1 MPLQERMAMLE
12 KFLSFRRFAL
22 ILPCCALGLFLAQH
36 LFNTA
41 DLESLEGEKSLLR
54 PPFSMLISSDRL
66 CTPGYYSAVE
76 LGLAVLRP
84 REKPEAPGASGSAL
98 TKEMLLMLEILRTHT
113 KSRRNSVGKAALT
126 EEDKQMMFGPRPFIR
141 SGKERGSGQNKVMG
155 EEEEYKIAGDRCI
168 SQRFKR
174 CSTLPHA
181 SVIIAFHN
189 EAWSAL
195 LRTVYSI
202 LHTVPA
208 LLLREI
214 IFVDDA
220 STEVNLKEPL
230 DRYMENLPLVKVL
243 RNSARKGLVS
253 ARLLGS
259 SVATGEVLAFLDS
272 HCECFEGWLEPLLA
286 RIVKLEHVVV
296 SPQVTPIDQRTFQ
309 VEKPSPTDTTPLRGS
324 FDWSLSFAWEEL
336 QVYENE
342 ARKDNTYPLSTPTIP
357 GELFAVSKA
366 YFEYFGAYDTQM
378 EIWGGENL
386 ELSFR
391 VWQCGGQLEI
401 IPCSVVGHV
410 FRSNSPYL
418 SPSRSPFVYRN
429 LVRVAEVWMDEYK
442 DIFYDRV
449 HEAAEVARKMSF
461 DGLFGDISERR
472 QLRKRLQC
480 KNFSWYLQ
488 NVHPEL
494 YVPTVRP
501 VMRTALKNQG
511 SSLCLTTGATKMLVS
526 MSTCNGQ
533 EERQNFEYTDKG
545 EIISKEASSRCLQA
559 SLLVILLVRCAATSR
574 GAYVTPEQRFALNQE
589 GMILNAG
596 LRLCLSVRGKQLK
609 MAECDHLDMWQH
621 WMFIKRQRSIQEDGR
636 NRFTGSD
643 NPQVS
648 SAGQDLRA
656 QLHFPLLLRSVLPTD
671 GEKAAESK
679 DVFRTQATDEEP
691 SPSCPLRGS
700 GGLVL
705 YVPVVGEE

>member
-1 MPLQERMAMLE
+1 MAMLG
-12 KFLSFRRFAL
+12 KFLSFRRLAL

-36 LFNTA
+36 LLITG
-41 DLESLEGEKSLLR
+41 DLESLVGERTLLKS
-54 PPFSMLISSDRL
+54 PFTMLINSDRL

-76 LGLAVLRP
+76 LEPAALRP
-84 REKPEAPGASGSAL
+84 REKPGAPGASGNAL
-98 TKEMLLMLEILRTHT
+98 VLDNLSLEEATQRSLGFQKHGFDAFASDRISLHRDLGLDT
-113 KSRRNSVGKAALT
+113 
-126 EEDKQMMFGPRPFIR
+126 RPP
-141 SGKERGSGQNKVMG
+141 E
-155 EEEEYKIAGDRCI
+155 CI
-168 SQRFKR
+168 SQRFKH
-174 CSTLPHA
+174 CPALPHT

-189 EAWSAL
+189 EAWSTL
-195 LRTVYSI
+195 LRTVYSV

-214 IFVDDA
+214 ILVDDA
-220 STEVNLKEPL
+220 STEVDLKEPL

-296 SPQVTPIDQRTFQ
+296 SPQVTPIDRRTFE
-309 VEKPSPTDTTPLRGS
+309 VEKPSPTDTTPFRGS

-336 QVYENE
+336 PVYENE
-342 ARKDNTYPLSTPTIP
+342 ARKDNSFPFRTPTIP
-357 GELFAVSKA
+357 GGLFAVSKA
-366 YFEYFGAYDTQM
+366 YFEYIGAYDTQM

-391 VWQCGGQLEI
+391 VWQCGGRLEI

-410 FRSNSPYL
+410 FHSNSPYV
-418 SPSRSPFVYRN
+418 SRSRSPFVYRN

-449 HEAAEVARKMSF
+449 HEAAEVARK
-461 DGLFGDISERR
+461 GLFGDISERR

-480 KNFSWYLQ
+480 NNFSWYLQ

-494 YVPTVRP
+494 YVPTIRP
-501 VMRTALKNQG
+501 VMHTTLMNQG
-511 SSLCLTTGATKMLVS
+511 SSLCLTTGATEVSVS
-526 MSTCNGQ
+526 MSSCSGQ

-545 EIISKEASSRCLQA
+545 EIISKEASSQCLQA
-559 SLLVILLVRCAATSR
+559 GLLVILLVRCAATSR
-574 GAYVTPEQRFALNQE
+574 GVHMPPEQRFALNQE

-596 LRLCLSVRGKQLK
+596 LGLCLSVRGKQLK
-609 MAECDHLDMWQH
+609 MAECDHSDMWQH
-621 WMFIKRQRSIQEDGR
+621 WMFIKRQ
-636 NRFTGSD
+636 
-643 NPQVS
+643 V
-648 SAGQDLRA
+648 
-656 QLHFPLLLRSVLPTD
+656 
-671 GEKAAESK
+671 K
-679 DVFRTQATDEEP
+679 
-691 SPSCPLRGS
+691 
-700 GGLVL
+700 
-705 YVPVVGEE
+705 